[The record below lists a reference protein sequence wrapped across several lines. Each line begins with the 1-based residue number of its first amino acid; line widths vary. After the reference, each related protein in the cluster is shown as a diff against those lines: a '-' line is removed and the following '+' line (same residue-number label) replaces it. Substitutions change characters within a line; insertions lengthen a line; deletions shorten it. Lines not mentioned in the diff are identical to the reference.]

1 MAIRLSENEFEGLGC
16 IFFILSLMFIIIG
29 IYLFFTADFGE
40 KDILSPWHFI
50 IGGILGALVFKRF
63 FKL

>member
-29 IYLFFTADFGE
+29 TYLFFTADFGE
-40 KDILSPWHFI
+40 ENILSP
-50 IGGILGALVFKRF
+50 
-63 FKL
+63 